1 MTHWEVISKSNLF
14 AGGILFWRGGTR
26 DDGWFLDPSRY
37 LQTARFDGTFHFHCN
52 QHDRDHHLQY
62 CFGWMLWDLA
72 VMILSGEDGAEMGI
86 TCIQL
91 QKRVYKVEE
100 GGRRSILFQGSF
112 LLGFWNVTE
121 TSPSWCGAWPPRPL
135 PTVILQLEVGPRGKK
150 CKMVTELLDAK
161 SVPWRWCRFLLCVL
175 EWWEMDF
182 LLDDGH
188 V

>member
-62 CFGWMLWDLA
+62 CFGWVLWDLA
-72 VMILSGEDGAEMGI
+72 VMILSGRMCWDSM
-86 TCIQL
+86 
-91 QKRVYKVEE
+91 
-100 GGRRSILFQGSF
+100 
-112 LLGFWNVTE
+112 
-121 TSPSWCGAWPPRPL
+121 PPFV
-135 PTVILQLEVGPRGKK
+135 TVIFQLEVGPRGKK

-161 SVPWRWCRFLLCVL
+161 SVPWRWYRFYCCVAGVVGDGFSVG
-175 EWWEMDF
+175 WWTF
-182 LLDDGH
+182 LGW